1 METENSRIPRVRQ
14 LVRSTPV
21 KMFVFMAVDMAV
33 VMRLNHHFRDLS
45 LPRILFV
52 STFTAAV
59 VAVYTV
65 RWRTRH
71 PAD

>member
-1 METENSRIPRVRQ
+1 MQTEKSRTPHVRQ
-14 LVRSTPV
+14 LLRSTSF
-21 KMFVFMAVDMAV
+21 KIFVFMSVDMAV
-33 VMRLNHHFRDLS
+33 VMRLNHHFRDLT
-45 LPRILFV
+45 LAHILFV

-71 PAD
+71 PPD